1 MGLHFGLYVFVF
13 GLPIGDR
20 TTYESDAMS
29 QKKTQNKSWDALP
42 HGGSQ

>member
-20 TTYESDAMS
+20 MTYESDAMS
-29 QKKTQNKSWDALP
+29 QKKRQNKS
-42 HGGSQ
+42 